1 MEINLGN
8 TKGLIR
14 KLDSLGRVT
23 LPQEHRKALE
33 MKDRQEV
40 EIFLLK
46 DGIFIKKSKEVKEND
61 N

>member
-8 TKGLIR
+8 TKGVIR
-14 KLDSLGRVT
+14 KLDILGRVT

-33 MKDRQEV
+33 MKERQEV

-46 DGIFIKKSKEVKEND
+46 DGIYIKNSKEVKEND
-61 N
+61 D

>member
-8 TKGLIR
+8 TKGVIR
-14 KLDSLGRVT
+14 KLDVLGRVT
-23 LPQEHRKALE
+23 LPQEHRKALGMQE
-33 MKDRQEV
+33 RQEV

-61 N
+61 D